1 MMNTDDERLN
11 QLGEMERCYST
22 QLCKPSC
29 IEMWLP
35 PPTPLFLLSSTPCCA
50 VEEYPS

>member
-29 IEMWLP
+29 KP
-35 PPTPLFLLSSTPCCA
+35 SSSSFFSTLCCTF
-50 VEEYPS
+50 EEYTS